1 MQKLITEGTID
12 IPLTSFYE
20 LMTTLGLV
28 AKERR
33 ARNEKY
39 FLRHITTVLKDQP
52 FHGDQQ
58 KDLYLPFVQLHLDI
72 ISHITKAN
80 AYKSTA
86 NRESSKL
93 DVTPSRTSGDI

>member
-1 MQKLITEGTID
+1 MNQWLSAGQQLKNVGV
-12 IPLTSFYE
+12 
-20 LMTTLGLV
+20 V
-28 AKERR
+28 AKR
-33 ARNEKY
+33 KI
-39 FLRHITTVLKDQP
+39 LRHMTSGLKDQP
-52 FHGDQQ
+52 LGTEQQ
-58 KDLYLPFVQLHLDI
+58 KELHLPSVQLHLDI